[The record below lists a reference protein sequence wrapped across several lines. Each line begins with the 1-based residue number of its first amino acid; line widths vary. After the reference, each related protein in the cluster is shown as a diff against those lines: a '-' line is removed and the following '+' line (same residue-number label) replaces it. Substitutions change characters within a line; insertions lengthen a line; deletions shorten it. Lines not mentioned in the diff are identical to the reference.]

1 MVYELIA
8 ICDAC
13 KQAVADG
20 EGSLWVGIAE
30 VDRCSTNMHA
40 REILETEH
48 EAPGVQSFD
57 AAESPMSYP
66 EATGTRLTPTVP
78 SRIHR

>member
-20 EGSLWVGIAE
+20 EGSFSVDMAE
-30 VDRCSTNMHA
+30 VDRCSTNTRA
-40 REILETEH
+40 WEILETAH

-57 AAESPMSYP
+57 AASLMSYP
-66 EATGTRLTPTVP
+66 RLPAG
-78 SRIHR
+78 I